1 MTRTCNTL
9 AVGLFVVAVLFAN
22 ASVTTR
28 AQGNGGA
35 TYQTSNAVALATGT
49 PVGGAGTLTRSA
61 NNLRARIAT
70 SGLDADAAY
79 TVWWIVWND
88 PTRCSG
94 PCGEDDLG
102 IAGNSV
108 FYAAGFV
115 TGNDG
120 TGNVTADL
128 EAGQLPA
135 GIDVLIPGGLQPGRG
150 LRAEV
155 HLIIRSH
162 GPIVPGAVAMQIGA
176 FDATCAVC
184 EDQQAV
190 VFAPPSS

>member
-1 MTRTCNTL
+1 MKRSTL
-9 AVGLFVVAVLFAN
+9 PVGLFAVVVLFAN
-22 ASVTTR
+22 SPITAR
-28 AQGNGGA
+28 AQGNGGS
-35 TYQTSNAVALATGT
+35 TYQTANAVNFATGM
-49 PVGGAGTLTRSA
+49 PVGGAGTLIRSA

-79 TVWWIVWND
+79 TVWWVVWNN
-88 PTRCSG
+88 PSLCSS

-102 IAGNSV
+102 IVGNSV
-108 FYAAGFV
+108 FYAAGLV

-128 EAGQLPA
+128 EAGQLPT
-135 GIDVLIPGGLQPGRG
+135 GIDVLIPGGLRPGRG

-155 HLIIRSH
+155 HMIIRSH
-162 GPIVPGAVAMQIGA
+162 GPIIPGAVATQIGA

-184 EDQQAV
+184 EDQQAI
-190 VFAPPSS
+190 VFAPSP